1 MPVVCSTRLKKRH
14 DFIKIS
20 QQGRRFFATAF
31 VLQVWDRGPDKSQGE
46 VVRVGFTTSRKVGN
60 AVQRNRARRRLR
72 ELARLTLPSV
82 AQAGQDYVFIGT
94 KATIDYPFAKMQQEL
109 MDLLTARGGHK

>member
-1 MPVVCSTRLKKRH
+1 MPVVHSTRLKKRH
-14 DFIKIS
+14 DFIKLS

-31 VLQVWDRGPDKSQGE
+31 VLQVLNRGDQSQDAA
-46 VVRVGFTTSRKVGN
+46 VRVGFTTSRKVGN

-82 AQAGQDYVFIGT
+82 AKSGHDYVFIGT

-109 MDLLTARGGHK
+109 INLLTHDGENV